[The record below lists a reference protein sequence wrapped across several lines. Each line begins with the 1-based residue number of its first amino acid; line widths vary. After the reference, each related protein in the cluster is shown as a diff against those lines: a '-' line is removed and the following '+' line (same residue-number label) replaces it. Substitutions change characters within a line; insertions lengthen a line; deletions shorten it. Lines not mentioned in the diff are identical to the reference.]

1 MRRQQP
7 VLRAKVAKMA
17 GQDILLIQKHDANGP
32 LMHLTILTRLAIQ
45 TLARPEWGR
54 NWGGESN
61 NPRRAF
67 GQESARLGEEFAPL
81 THPVPRR
88 M

>member
-1 MRRQQP
+1 M
-7 VLRAKVAKMA
+7 V
-17 GQDILLIQKHDANGP
+17 GQDLLRFQKHDANRP
-32 LMHLTILTRLAIQ
+32 FMHLTILTRLNIQ
-45 TLARPEWGR
+45 TLAKPERER

-67 GQESARLGEEFAPL
+67 GQESVGLGEEFAPL